1 MNNNNYVLVKEQYTN
16 DVVYIDYKKKKGF
29 KFTPLNKIKYDG
41 IVVNKMIV
49 IKPNFIEKVLK
60 KKIKR
65 QLDTYLQYIVNVLD
79 NNDDEDGSKLNI
91 VLDQIDRYKKVVMNR
106 YRDYLEEKY
115 IELLLKKLGVLE
127 KEVKL
132 KQLYNTMQPEEK
144 KSTRRR

>member
-79 NNDDEDGSKLNI
+79 NSDDEDGSKLNI

-106 YRDYLEEKY
+106 YRDYLEERY

>member
-79 NNDDEDGSKLNI
+79 NNDDDDGSKLNI

>member
-65 QLDTYLQYIVNVLD
+65 QLDTYLQYIVNILD

-91 VLDQIDRYKKVVMNR
+91 VLDQIDRYKKVVINR
-106 YRDYLEEKY
+106 YRDYLEERY

>member
-1 MNNNNYVLVKEQYTN
+1 MNNNNYVLVKEQFTN

-65 QLDTYLQYIVNVLD
+65 QLDTYLQYIVNILD

-106 YRDYLEEKY
+106 YRDYLEERY

>member
-60 KKIKR
+60 KTVR
-65 QLDTYLQYIVNVLD
+65 YLFTIYC
-79 NNDDEDGSKLNI
+79 
-91 VLDQIDRYKKVVMNR
+91 
-106 YRDYLEEKY
+106 
-115 IELLLKKLGVLE
+115 
-127 KEVKL
+127 
-132 KQLYNTMQPEEK
+132 
-144 KSTRRR
+144 

>member
-65 QLDTYLQYIVNVLD
+65 QLDTYLQYIVNILD
-79 NNDDEDGSKLNI
+79 KTPNGI
-91 VLDQIDRYKKVVMNR
+91 RQ
-106 YRDYLEEKY
+106 
-115 IELLLKKLGVLE
+115 
-127 KEVKL
+127 
-132 KQLYNTMQPEEK
+132 
-144 KSTRRR
+144 

>member
-1 MNNNNYVLVKEQYTN
+1 MNNNNYVLVKEQFTN

-65 QLDTYLQYIVNVLD
+65 QLDTYLQYIVNILD